1 MLYNNKLSYFFVL
14 ILFVIINFKAFA
26 LESLEGAWFECEFS
40 GKTTPP
46 SDNCKML
53 DNDGFIFSKNK
64 AIHINVI
71 DSNEEKCKKNKV
83 GQCFLSS
90 NKFVNIIKGRE
101 DKVIFNNNRLILSF
115 LGCDQV
121 FHLENKNNY
130 VQASPNKKKC
140 FWAGKKVFYLK
151 KFNGKL
157 VFKN

>member
-1 MLYNNKLSYFFVL
+1 MLNNNKLSFFFTL
-14 ILFVIINFKAFA
+14 ILLIIFNFHAFA
-26 LESLEGAWFECEFS
+26 LENLEGAWFECEFS

-53 DNDGFIFSKNK
+53 DNDGFIFSNNK
-64 AIHINVI
+64 ALHINVI
-71 DSNEEKCKKNKV
+71 DSIEEKCKKKKV

-90 NKFVNIIKGRE
+90 NKFVTINKGRE
-101 DKVIFNNNRLILSF
+101 DKVVFNDNKLILSF
-115 LGCDQV
+115 LGCDQI
-121 FHLENKNNY
+121 FHLEKKNNY

-157 VFKN
+157 IFNN